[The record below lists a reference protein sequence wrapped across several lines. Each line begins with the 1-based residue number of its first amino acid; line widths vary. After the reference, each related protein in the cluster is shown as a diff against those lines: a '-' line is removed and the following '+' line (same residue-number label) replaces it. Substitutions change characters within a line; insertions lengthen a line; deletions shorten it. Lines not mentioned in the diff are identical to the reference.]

1 MGCFD
6 SLRQIR
12 RVVVALWSLQ
22 GVLLWELIFGGHSA
36 CGLGLRL
43 VAHGFHPTAG
53 KDGKNHAQCADTML
67 LVFLDCRSVKAPL
80 TSRTKACDVGKTLRV
95 GEAKV
100 LFERCDLGLQ
110 CLFIRA
116 VLHSFLN
123 EVLQWLQ
130 GNILKRWS
138 LQKISLGT
146 IHPNCRPKRG
156 KGGKYGILRV
166 DQCSL
171 ALCQTRLG
179 QAEVQLG
186 S

>member
-1 MGCFD
+1 M
-6 SLRQIR
+6 
-12 RVVVALWSLQ
+12 
-22 GVLLWELIFGGHSA
+22 ELIIGGHSA
-36 CGLGLRL
+36 CELGLRL
-43 VAHGFHPTAG
+43 VAHGFQPAAS
-53 KDGKNHAQCADTML
+53 KDWDDHTQRANTVL
-67 LVFLDCRSVKAPL
+67 LIFLDCRSVKAPL
-80 TSRTKACDVGKTLRV
+80 TSRTKACDVGKTLRA
-95 GEAKV
+95 GEAKA
-100 LFERCDLGLQ
+100 LSERCDLGLQ
-110 CLFIRA
+110 SLFIRA

-156 KGGKYGILRV
+156 KGGKYGILRG

-171 ALCQTRLG
+171 GLCQTRLG
-179 QAEVQLG
+179 QAEVKLG